1 MKNNWEKG
9 EEYATE
15 FDNICDAYL
24 ATLDTLYQY
33 IMDWEDNNNKLMELQ
48 SETKRNQKREKQA
61 ITDLKSSTSDWRTI
75 FCKTLVQK
83 CGL

>member
-1 MKNNWEKG
+1 
-9 EEYATE
+9 
-15 FDNICDAYL
+15 
-24 ATLDTLYQY
+24 
-33 IMDWEDNNNKLMELQ
+33 MDWEDNNNKLMELQ